1 MFELIVIFLAVALVV
16 SFFTMAK
23 LEKNI
28 ASLHKEL
35 QVVKQRVID
44 IDPQFDDERALEK
57 QFKEEYETDKNTFAG
72 MAHSQLIMEKESKG
86 KPTLLNP
93 FKVLN

>member
-1 MFELIVIFLAVALVV
+1 MFELIVILLAIALVM
-16 SFFTMAK
+16 SFFTIGK

-28 ASLHKEL
+28 ASLRKEL
-35 QVVKQRVID
+35 QIIKQRVID

-72 MAHSQLIMEKESKG
+72 MAHSDLIKKKQAEG
-86 KPTLLNP
+86 KPTLFNP
-93 FKVLN
+93 F

>member
-1 MFELIVIFLAVALVV
+1 MFELIVILLAIALVM
-16 SFFTMAK
+16 SFFTIGK

-28 ASLHKEL
+28 ASLRKEL
-35 QVVKQRVID
+35 QIVKQRVID

-72 MAHSQLIMEKESKG
+72 MAHSDLIKKKQAKG

-93 FKVLN
+93 F